1 MYCPPGYIDAE
12 DGVGN
17 IIEGAWRTD
26 EEPGVGLQ
34 SLSRVG
40 SNRFVTVLS
49 HFNALLSSYM
59 QVFYNSY

>member
-1 MYCPPGYIDAE
+1 MYTKAAIALHNYLRTEQSNVYCPPGYIDAE

-40 SNRFVTVLS
+40 SNIGL
-49 HFNALLSSYM
+49 
-59 QVFYNSY
+59 